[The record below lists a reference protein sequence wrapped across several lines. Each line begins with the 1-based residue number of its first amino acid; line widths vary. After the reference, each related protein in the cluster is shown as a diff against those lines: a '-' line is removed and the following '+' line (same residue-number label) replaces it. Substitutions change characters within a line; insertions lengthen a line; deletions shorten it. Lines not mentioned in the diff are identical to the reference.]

1 MTQRERDRLV
11 ALRKADKKLITQKQA
26 AQQTGL
32 SERHL
37 RRLLAKLRSEGA
49 QAVVHAARGRASNRK
64 LSAKAE
70 KQAVAILSQPVYAG
84 FGPTLAAEY
93 LEQRHGVQVGRE
105 TLRRW
110 MAAAGLWKPRRRKSG
125 RPHLWRPRRSCR
137 GELVQWDTSEHDWL
151 EGRGEK
157 LYLIG
162 MIDDASSELLA
173 RFVRHDSGEENRRLL
188 KTYLEQNGRPVA
200 FYTDRASLFV
210 NTPKNSAGEDPKLLP
225 PTQIGRALQELDIE
239 SITAYSPQAKGRV
252 ERSFGTAQDRL
263 VKGLRVAGATT
274 IEQANA
280 YLESEFL
287 PWWNATL
294 RVQPAHP
301 DEAHRELGPEHDLD
315 SALSQVETRRV
326 ANDYT
331 IRFRGKSYQI
341 DRKAIVPGLRN
352 SRVRVERRL
361 DGVLAARF
369 GKHELALKRC
379 GAQPQ
384 SERPQPKSAQAEP
397 AAAAA
402 EKAGGKAADKRSS
415 DWMKDFDLKDSPPV
429 WQAAQASGARR
440 DDTQD

>member
-1 MTQRERDRLV
+1 M
-11 ALRKADKKLITQKQA
+11 
-26 AQQTGL
+26 
-32 SERHL
+32 
-37 RRLLAKLRSEGA
+37 
-49 QAVVHAARGRASNRK
+49 
-64 LSAKAE
+64 
-70 KQAVAILSQPVYAG
+70 
-84 FGPTLAAEY
+84 
-93 LEQRHGVQVGRE
+93 
-105 TLRRW
+105 
-110 MAAAGLWKPRRRKSG
+110 
-125 RPHLWRPRRSCR
+125 
-137 GELVQWDTSEHDWL
+137 
-151 EGRGEK
+151 
-157 LYLIG
+157 
-162 MIDDASSELLA
+162 
-173 RFVRHDSGEENRRLL
+173 
-188 KTYLEQNGRPVA
+188 
-200 FYTDRASLFV
+200 
-210 NTPKNSAGEDPKLLP
+210 P
-225 PTQIGRALQELDIE
+225 PTQIGRALQELGIE

-280 YLESEFL
+280 YLESGFL

-301 DEAHRELGPEHDLD
+301 DEAHRELGPEHNLD
-315 SALSQVETRRV
+315 SALSHVETRRV

-384 SERPQPKSAQAEP
+384 SERAQTKSAQAESVQAEP
-397 AAAAA
+397 ASAAA
-402 EKAGGKAADKRSS
+402 EKAGGQAAGKPSS

>member
-1 MTQRERDRLV
+1 M
-11 ALRKADKKLITQKQA
+11 
-26 AQQTGL
+26 
-32 SERHL
+32 
-37 RRLLAKLRSEGA
+37 
-49 QAVVHAARGRASNRK
+49 
-64 LSAKAE
+64 
-70 KQAVAILSQPVYAG
+70 
-84 FGPTLAAEY
+84 
-93 LEQRHGVQVGRE
+93 
-105 TLRRW
+105 
-110 MAAAGLWKPRRRKSG
+110 
-125 RPHLWRPRRSCR
+125 
-137 GELVQWDTSEHDWL
+137 QWDTSEHDWL

-274 IEQANA
+274 IEHANA

-315 SALSQVETRRV
+315 SALSHVETRRV

-379 GAQPQ
+379 GVQPQ
-384 SERPQPKSAQAEP
+384 SERAQTKSAQAESVQAEP
-397 AAAAA
+397 ASAAA
-402 EKAGGKAADKRSS
+402 EKAGGQAAGKRSS

>member
-1 MTQRERDRLV
+1 M
-11 ALRKADKKLITQKQA
+11 
-26 AQQTGL
+26 
-32 SERHL
+32 
-37 RRLLAKLRSEGA
+37 
-49 QAVVHAARGRASNRK
+49 
-64 LSAKAE
+64 
-70 KQAVAILSQPVYAG
+70 
-84 FGPTLAAEY
+84 
-93 LEQRHGVQVGRE
+93 
-105 TLRRW
+105 
-110 MAAAGLWKPRRRKSG
+110 
-125 RPHLWRPRRSCR
+125 
-137 GELVQWDTSEHDWL
+137 QWDTSEHDWL

-157 LYLIG
+157 LQLIG
-162 MIDDASSELLA
+162 MIDDASSESLA
-173 RFVRHDSGEENRRLL
+173 RFVRHDSSEENRRLL

-225 PTQIGRALQELDIE
+225 PTQIGRALQELGIE

-294 RVQPAHP
+294 RVRPAHP

-315 SALSQVETRRV
+315 SALSHVETRRV

-352 SRVRVERRL
+352 GRVRVESRL
-361 DGVLAARF
+361 DGVLVARF

-384 SERPQPKSAQAEP
+384 SERARAKSAQPKNTQAESVQAEP
-397 AAAAA
+397 ASAAA
-402 EKAGGKAADKRSS
+402 EKAGGKAAGRGGS

-429 WQAAQASGARR
+429 WKAAQASGARPDAKPRPYGERRANDARRSSRWRSPRPQLRSFTKAISVKNRKPSDREARGSSALADCLGASSIASALGIKSRR
-440 DDTQD
+440 DPALNAHHSTIASPASCPKADISTWQRLGHFYLALTGRVKPPLTREP

>member
-1 MTQRERDRLV
+1 M
-11 ALRKADKKLITQKQA
+11 
-26 AQQTGL
+26 
-32 SERHL
+32 
-37 RRLLAKLRSEGA
+37 
-49 QAVVHAARGRASNRK
+49 
-64 LSAKAE
+64 
-70 KQAVAILSQPVYAG
+70 
-84 FGPTLAAEY
+84 
-93 LEQRHGVQVGRE
+93 
-105 TLRRW
+105 
-110 MAAAGLWKPRRRKSG
+110 
-125 RPHLWRPRRSCR
+125 
-137 GELVQWDTSEHDWL
+137 
-151 EGRGEK
+151 
-157 LYLIG
+157 
-162 MIDDASSELLA
+162 
-173 RFVRHDSGEENRRLL
+173 
-188 KTYLEQNGRPVA
+188 
-200 FYTDRASLFV
+200 
-210 NTPKNSAGEDPKLLP
+210 
-225 PTQIGRALQELDIE
+225 
-239 SITAYSPQAKGRV
+239 
-252 ERSFGTAQDRL
+252 
-263 VKGLRVAGATT
+263 KGLRVAGATT

-315 SALSQVETRRV
+315 SALSHVETRQV

-402 EKAGGKAADKRSS
+402 EKAGGKAAGKRSS